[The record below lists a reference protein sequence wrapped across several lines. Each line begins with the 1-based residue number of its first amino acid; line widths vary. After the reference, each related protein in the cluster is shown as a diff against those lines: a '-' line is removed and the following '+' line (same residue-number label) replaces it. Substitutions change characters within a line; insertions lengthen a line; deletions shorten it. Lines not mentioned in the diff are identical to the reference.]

1 MSSMPNESPS
11 QLMWITRKYG
21 FGNATFIGDWTYRT
35 IANYLLVILG
45 AWFIFRMPVFAWNWL
60 VIVGYAAL
68 ASIVIG
74 ETPTKRNTLT
84 NVYGI
89 VARKPLRKVVT
100 DYATVNTI
108 GNGIAEVLTVE
119 GINMPILRTHNGYY
133 VLIYTVTSHIGNWAS
148 MEELLAQSDDMQ
160 TVFTA
165 MRPGERLQIVIA
177 EDVDTGLLALADN
190 HRKNDVITSPE
201 LESLSQRRITSIDT
215 KADGQARSYQQNV
228 MLYVNPDNVRVVV
241 QSLREC
247 TRTMRPANN
256 PVDVWLTASGFEG
269 GVRVDEIERD

>member
-89 VARKPLRKVVT
+89 VARKP
-100 DYATVNTI
+100 
-108 GNGIAEVLTVE
+108 
-119 GINMPILRTHNGYY
+119 Y
-133 VLIYTVTSHIGNWAS
+133 VKS
-148 MEELLAQSDDMQ
+148 
-160 TVFTA
+160 
-165 MRPGERLQIVIA
+165 
-177 EDVDTGLLALADN
+177 
-190 HRKNDVITSPE
+190 
-201 LESLSQRRITSIDT
+201 
-215 KADGQARSYQQNV
+215 
-228 MLYVNPDNVRVVV
+228 
-241 QSLREC
+241 
-247 TRTMRPANN
+247 
-256 PVDVWLTASGFEG
+256 
-269 GVRVDEIERD
+269 